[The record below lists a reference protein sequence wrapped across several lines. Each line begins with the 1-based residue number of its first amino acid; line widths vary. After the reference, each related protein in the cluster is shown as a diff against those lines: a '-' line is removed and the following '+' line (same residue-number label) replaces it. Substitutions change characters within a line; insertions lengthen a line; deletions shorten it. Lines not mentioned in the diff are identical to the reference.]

1 MSRFWAEPVRLHLHA
16 EACELAVGG
25 QTQRLALASGAQPW
39 PAALAEQLP
48 QRAKVSVCVA
58 DHWLRYLVVRWPAA
72 VRARREREAWLAH
85 QFKTVHGIDM
95 AAWTIAMDTAPVD
108 DARIVCAAPT
118 ALIDGLNGQLAAR
131 KARLASFTGA
141 FIAQF
146 NRLHRHCPAADGALL
161 CAADGRLTLG
171 VWRAGQWTALRSQMV
186 AAGDAEAPRRM
197 LTQLW
202 ATGEAAPVG
211 VLYALGSAPTVPDG
225 WQPMVLETAA

>member
-1 MSRFWAEPVRLHLHA
+1 MSRFWADPVRLHLHA
-16 EACELAVGG
+16 EACELAASGHS
-25 QTQRLALASGAQPW
+25 QRLALAGGAQPW

-48 QRAKVSVCVA
+48 LRASVNVCVA

-95 AAWTIAMDTAPVD
+95 SAWTVAMDTDPVD
-108 DARIVCAAPT
+108 DARIVCAAPS
-118 ALIDGLNGQLAAR
+118 ALIDGLHGLLAAR

-146 NRLHRHCPAADGALL
+146 NRLHRQCPAADGALL

-186 AAGDAEAPRRM
+186 APGDAEAPRRL
-197 LTQLW
+197 LTQLC
-202 ATGEAAPVG
+202 ATGEAAPAG
-211 VLYALGSAPTVPDG
+211 VLYALGSVPTVPEG
-225 WQPMVLETAA
+225 WQPVALEAAA

>member
-1 MSRFWAEPVRLHLHA
+1 MSRFWADPVRLHLHA
-16 EACELAVGG
+16 EACELAASGHS
-25 QTQRLALASGAQPW
+25 QRLALAGGAQPW

-48 QRAKVSVCVA
+48 LRVSVNVCVA

-85 QFKTVHGIDM
+85 QFKTVHGIDV
-95 AAWTIAMDTAPVD
+95 AAWTVAMDTDPVD
-108 DARIVCAAPT
+108 DARIVCAAPS
-118 ALIDGLNGQLAAR
+118 ALIDGLHGLLAAR

-146 NRLHRHCPAADGALL
+146 NRLHRQCPAADGALL

-186 AAGDAEAPRRM
+186 APGDAEAPRRL
-197 LTQLW
+197 LTQLC
-202 ATGEAAPVG
+202 ATGEAAPAG
-211 VLYALGSAPTVPDG
+211 VLYALGSVPTVPEG
-225 WQPMVLETAA
+225 WQPVALEAAA